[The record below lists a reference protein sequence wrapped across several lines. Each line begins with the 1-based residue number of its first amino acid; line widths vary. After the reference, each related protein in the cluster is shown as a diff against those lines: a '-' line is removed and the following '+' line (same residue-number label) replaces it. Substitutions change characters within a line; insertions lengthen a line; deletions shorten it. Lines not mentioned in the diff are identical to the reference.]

1 MMLGK
6 YFKKTVFR
14 KEHTA
19 DGVVPEAPQGIL
31 KKCNACKGAI
41 FTEDVKRNL
50 YICPKCGNY
59 FRVHA
64 YRRIEFLLDDGS
76 FEEWDQGMTAG
87 NPLGFPG
94 YEEKVRALQERT
106 GLTEAVV
113 TGKGRINGM
122 ETVIGVCDGRF
133 MMASMGE
140 AVGEKITRAVERA
153 TKLSL
158 PVILFACSGGARMQ
172 EGIVSLMQMAKT
184 SAALKRH
191 SDAGLLYVSVLT
203 DPTTGGVTASW
214 AMLGDIILA
223 EPHALIGF
231 AGPRVIEQTIG
242 QKLPKGFQ
250 RAEFLVEHGFV
261 DRILPREGERGAVG
275 DSADAWERYRS
286 FLGSADFGGW
296 RREAVFGSTRNGREN
311 IGLGLCAES
320 AEKGP
325 TGGRRLYSGA
335 VS

>member
-94 YEEKVRALQERT
+94 YEEKT
-106 GLTEAVV
+106 
-113 TGKGRINGM
+113 
-122 ETVIGVCDGRF
+122 
-133 MMASMGE
+133 
-140 AVGEKITRAVERA
+140 
-153 TKLSL
+153 
-158 PVILFACSGGARMQ
+158 ACPAPGSGFC
-172 EGIVSLMQMAKT
+172 
-184 SAALKRH
+184 SA
-191 SDAGLLYVSVLT
+191 
-203 DPTTGGVTASW
+203 
-214 AMLGDIILA
+214 
-223 EPHALIGF
+223 
-231 AGPRVIEQTIG
+231 
-242 QKLPKGFQ
+242 
-250 RAEFLVEHGFV
+250 
-261 DRILPREGERGAVG
+261 
-275 DSADAWERYRS
+275 
-286 FLGSADFGGW
+286 
-296 RREAVFGSTRNGREN
+296 
-311 IGLGLCAES
+311 
-320 AEKGP
+320 
-325 TGGRRLYSGA
+325 
-335 VS
+335 

>member
-172 EGIVSLMQMAKT
+172 EGILSLMQMAKT
-184 SAALKRH
+184 SAALARFAEK
-191 SDAGLLYVSVLT
+191 GLLYISVLT
-203 DPTTGGVTASW
+203 DPTTGGVTASF
-214 AMLGDIILA
+214 ASLGDIILA
-223 EPHALIGF
+223 EPGALIGF
-231 AGPRVIEQTIG
+231 AGPRVIQQTIG
-242 QKLPKGFQ
+242 ETLPEGFQ
-250 RAEFLVEHGFV
+250 RAEFQMEHGFV
-261 DRILPREGERGAVG
+261 DAVVPRKDLRDTLIRLLKLHGKGERHG
-275 DSADAWERYRS
+275 
-286 FLGSADFGGW
+286 
-296 RREAVFGSTRNGREN
+296 
-311 IGLGLCAES
+311 
-320 AEKGP
+320 
-325 TGGRRLYSGA
+325 
-335 VS
+335 

>member
-1 MMLGK
+1 MLGK

-140 AVGEKITRAVERA
+140 AVGEK
-153 TKLSL
+153 
-158 PVILFACSGGARMQ
+158 G
-172 EGIVSLMQMAKT
+172 
-184 SAALKRH
+184 
-191 SDAGLLYVSVLT
+191 
-203 DPTTGGVTASW
+203 
-214 AMLGDIILA
+214 
-223 EPHALIGF
+223 
-231 AGPRVIEQTIG
+231 
-242 QKLPKGFQ
+242 
-250 RAEFLVEHGFV
+250 
-261 DRILPREGERGAVG
+261 
-275 DSADAWERYRS
+275 
-286 FLGSADFGGW
+286 LGS
-296 RREAVFGSTRNGREN
+296 
-311 IGLGLCAES
+311 
-320 AEKGP
+320 
-325 TGGRRLYSGA
+325 YSWY
-335 VS
+335 